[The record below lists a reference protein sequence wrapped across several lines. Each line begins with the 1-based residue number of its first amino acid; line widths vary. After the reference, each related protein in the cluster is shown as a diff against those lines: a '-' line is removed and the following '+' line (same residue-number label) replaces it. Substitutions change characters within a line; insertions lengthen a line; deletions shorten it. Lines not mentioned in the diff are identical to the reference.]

1 MKMFYDKYYTA
12 YKFFKSKTISIEA
25 NVFGNLVK
33 LYFPKL
39 PLCEQFTD
47 EFKERMIENAERISQ
62 DEKLKS
68 LIEF

>member
-12 YKFFKSKTISIEA
+12 YKFFSSKTISIEA

-47 EFKERMIENAERISQ
+47 
-62 DEKLKS
+62 
-68 LIEF
+68 

>member
-39 PLCEQFTD
+39 PLCE
-47 EFKERMIENAERISQ
+47 
-62 DEKLKS
+62 
-68 LIEF
+68 